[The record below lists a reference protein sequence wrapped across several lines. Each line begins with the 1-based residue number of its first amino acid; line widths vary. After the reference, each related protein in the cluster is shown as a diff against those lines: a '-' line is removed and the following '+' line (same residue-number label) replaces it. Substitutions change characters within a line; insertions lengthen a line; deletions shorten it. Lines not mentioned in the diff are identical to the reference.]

1 MFLVTGE
8 FGIPTVYK
16 PSETIRTLRRLF
28 AAYNLLNRQIRMVK
42 NAIQATLLDDG
53 VVLTTSE
60 RNRLFRGRES
70 ATDTLAER
78 HLAAPILATVEIQ
91 VAQLCQTSELKE
103 RLANEI
109 MAASAP
115 LAKQIE
121 LLVTIPGITALTAAA
136 FLADVGDVTRFRSQ
150 RQMSA
155 YLGLV
160 PRCHDSGGTSR
171 PGHISRKS
179 RKLTR
184 TILTQSIYQTI
195 KGTPSWQGQY
205 DDLKERRGSGRAKIA
220 MIRRLCGV
228 MRRML
233 LEGEQF
239 HWLKEELYQR
249 KLRQYRAALEN
260 ERREQEAA

>member
-1 MFLVTGE
+1 MTDRQDDPAASL
-8 FGIPTVYK
+8 YK
-16 PSETIRTLRRLF
+16 PNETIRTLRRLF
-28 AAYNLLNRQIRMVK
+28 AAYNLLSRQIRMVK

-60 RNRLFRGRES
+60 RNRLSRGRES
-70 ATDTLAER
+70 ACAILAER
-78 HLAAPILATVEIQ
+78 HLAAAILATVEIQ
-91 VAQLCQTSELKE
+91 VAQRCQTSDLKE

-115 LAKQIE
+115 LAQQIE

-155 YLGLV
+155 YLRLV
-160 PRCHDSGGTSR
+160 PRCHDSCGTSR

-195 KGTPSWQGQY
+195 KGTPSWQRQY
-205 DDLKERRGSGRAKIA
+205 DELKERRGSGRAKNA

-233 LEGEQF
+233 IEGEKF

-260 ERREQEAA
+260 DRREQNAA